1 MFTARPVFRPVAAL
15 LLLVA
20 VLLAAA
26 APAATAADPAAK
38 PTLFINLTTDDAWTN
53 EMALAL
59 AKKIQDQGSP
69 VAVFFNVRA
78 VRFAD
83 KTGAVEDAE
92 GTQALVRDLMKDGA
106 TVFVCPMCSERAGM
120 TPDRWLDGS
129 GPGSLETITI
139 LMDPATRIMSY

>member
-1 MFTARPVFRPVAAL
+1 MLTARSVLRPVAAL

-38 PTLFINLTTDDAWTN
+38 PTLFVNLTTDDAWNN

-59 AKKIQDQGSP
+59 AKKIQDLGYP
-69 VAVFFNVRA
+69 VTVFFNVRS

-83 KTGAVEDAE
+83 KNGGGKDAE
-92 GTQALVRDLMKDGA
+92 TTQAMTRDLMQGGA

-120 TPDRWLDGS
+120 TPDQWLDGS
-129 GPGSLETITI
+129 KAGSLDTIKI
-139 LMDPATRIMSY
+139 LMDPTTRIISY